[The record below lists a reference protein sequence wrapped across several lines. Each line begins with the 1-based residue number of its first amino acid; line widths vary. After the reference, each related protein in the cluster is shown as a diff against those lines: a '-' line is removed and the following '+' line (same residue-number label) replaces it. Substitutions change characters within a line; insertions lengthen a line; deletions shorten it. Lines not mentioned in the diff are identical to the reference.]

1 MLSKEDIL
9 KSFLKEDTED
19 VIKVYECMTLAYN
32 KGIPT
37 FTKFFCKPNIWLYF
51 TKKFNSNNFLVEA
64 KGAFEECDRRI
75 LSFNN
80 IYDIPYPY
88 RILKITN
95 KSKFN
100 KLSHK
105 DYLGALMALGLEREK
120 LGDLRVIDDF
130 AIVPIYDEV
139 VDYILSSLNSVGKA
153 PVSIEEIFEEDLPQ
167 SNFLEDIIIVPS
179 LRLDNIVSKLAKVSR
194 GKAIE
199 VIDSGRVLIDYSKS
213 IEKSKEIKEG
223 QRITIPGVGKF
234 IIGEIVGNTKSGRYR
249 VKINKFI

>member
-9 KSFLKEDTED
+9 KSFFKEDTED
-19 VIKVYECMTLAYN
+19 VIKVYECMILAYN

-139 VDYILSSLNSVGKA
+139 VDYILTSLNSVGKA
-153 PVSIEEIFEEDLPQ
+153 PVSIEEIFEDNLPK
-167 SNFLEDIIIVPS
+167 SNFEEEIIIVPS
-179 LRLDNIVSKLAKVSR
+179 LRLDNIVSKLSKVSR

-234 IIGEIVGNTKSGRYR
+234 IIGEIVGNTKSGRYK